1 MECLCGSAEVPND
14 APRRQ
19 TQGVNLVA
27 LCALRVYRFRRP
39 AKMCSGWREV
49 RAQRFA
55 RCATSKFKALLEN
68 EVKKRAEPERASGC
82 KTLASKRLE
91 GFKRERDREVFSGFS
106 GYPVDARWSPS
117 TRKRASAT
125 PSRAHNGDAVRA
137 GAPSPR
143 TAPRRRR
150 KKRRRSARRPPTRT
164 PTRSS
169 DDFDPSPPRASGK
182 RCG

>member
-19 TQGVNLVA
+19 TRGVNLVA

-49 RAQRFA
+49 RAQRLEV
-55 RCATSKFKALLEN
+55 RNLEIQALLEN

-125 PSRAHNGDAVRA
+125 PSRAKNSKSTKQFSSGAAARA
-137 GAPSPR
+137 P
-143 TAPRRRR
+143 
-150 KKRRRSARRPPTRT
+150 KKEST
-164 PTRSS
+164 
-169 DDFDPSPPRASGK
+169 
-182 RCG
+182 